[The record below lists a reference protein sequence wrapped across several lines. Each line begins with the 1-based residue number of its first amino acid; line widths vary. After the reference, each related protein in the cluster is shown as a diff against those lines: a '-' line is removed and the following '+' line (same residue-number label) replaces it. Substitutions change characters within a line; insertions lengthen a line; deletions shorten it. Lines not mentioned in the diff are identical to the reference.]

1 MNLKNLKLNRKLLKK
16 NKVGLVIIFGSR
28 VFGRAHP
35 GSDIDIGI
43 VFEDEKI
50 KAKNPLEIYGDLY
63 KIFSKA
69 FKTANPDIVYLREA
83 PLSLQFKA
91 IDEGVVIYET
101 SVKFFAD
108 YKEEVMIKY
117 FDFKFTENYFNRVFL
132 NQEKRYDKVCSIGY
146 KQN

>member
-1 MNLKNLKLNRKLLKK
+1 KNIKLNKKFLKK

-28 VFGRAHP
+28 VSGRAHT
-35 GSDIDIGI
+35 GSDIDIGV

-50 KAKNPLEIYGDLY
+50 KVENPLEVYGDLY
-63 KIFSKA
+63 EIFSKA

-101 SVKFFAD
+101 SAKFFAD

-132 NQEKRYDKVCSIGY
+132 NQKQRYDKVRAIGY